1 MPSDPAVPIPGS
13 GPDEAIAPVRSP
25 TRRRWFALR
34 RPDGDAV
41 RTLHLLLIGA
51 ILAPLLVLVG
61 GGYLAYQRVFEGA
74 QADLAQDTAVAEE
87 NLIKVLD
94 THELVAARVGDLL
107 AGLSDDEIRAREK
120 EFHDR
125 IRQQIA
131 HLPQVETAWA
141 VDHTG
146 HLLVGARNFPAGSL
160 DLSDRDYFK
169 ALDRKSVV

>member
-13 GPDEAIAPVRSP
+13 GLDEAIAPVRSP
-25 TRRRWFALR
+25 ARRRWFALR
-34 RPDGDAV
+34 RLDGDAV
-41 RTLHLLLIGA
+41 LTLQLLLIGA

-107 AGLSDDEIRAREK
+107 AGLSDDEIRAREQGVSRP
-120 EFHDR
+120 HQAADR
-125 IRQQIA
+125 A
-131 HLPQVETAWA
+131 SA
-141 VDHTG
+141 TG
-146 HLLVGARNFPAGSL
+146 R
-160 DLSDRDYFK
+160 DR
-169 ALDRKSVV
+169 LGGR

>member
-1 MPSDPAVPIPGS
+1 MPSDPAVPMPDT
-13 GPDEAIAPVRSP
+13 GPDDPIATVRSHA
-25 TRRRWFALR
+25 RRRRFALR
-34 RPDGDAV
+34 RPAEGAV
-41 RTLHLLLIGA
+41 RTLQLLLIGA
-51 ILAPLLVLVG
+51 IVAPLLVLLG
-61 GGYLAYQRVFEGA
+61 GGYLAYDRTFE
-74 QADLAQDTAVAEE
+74 QASYDLIQDAAVAEE
-87 NLIKVLD
+87 NVIKVLD

-146 HLLVGARNFPAGSL
+146 HLLVGARN
-160 DLSDRDYFK
+160 
-169 ALDRKSVV
+169 